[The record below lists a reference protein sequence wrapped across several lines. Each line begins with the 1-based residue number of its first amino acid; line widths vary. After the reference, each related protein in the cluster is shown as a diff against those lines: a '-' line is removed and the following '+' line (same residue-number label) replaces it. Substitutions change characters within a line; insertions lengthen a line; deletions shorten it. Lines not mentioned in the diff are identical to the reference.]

1 MRQKCVSQVVSSLGI
16 LTVWYRKLLIKS
28 WYNSKM
34 FWEYWWLFICDFL
47 YQIVPK
53 PPKQNVPKPL
63 DRKASTLFVS
73 NMYNG
78 NIVTFWYRKNYAWR
92 LDKLKIFVN
101 IVAFYCMIFRPNTLP
116 RYPTITVHYS
126 INNKL
131 HHQRIRKVIKLSF

>member
-16 LTVWYRKLLIKS
+16 LTVWYKKLLVKS

-101 IVAFYCMIFRPNTLP
+101 IVAFYCMIFSPKLRWYFQSKICQYPYTKMCWFYLLAICNT
-116 RYPTITVHYS
+116 
-126 INNKL
+126 
-131 HHQRIRKVIKLSF
+131 